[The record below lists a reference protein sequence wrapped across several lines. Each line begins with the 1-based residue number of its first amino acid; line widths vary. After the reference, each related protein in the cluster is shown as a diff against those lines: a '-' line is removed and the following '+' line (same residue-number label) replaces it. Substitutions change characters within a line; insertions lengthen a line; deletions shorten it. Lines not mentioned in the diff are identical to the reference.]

1 MTMALRHPPLMSF
14 SALPPAAL
22 SGTYPQLSDS
32 FLYMACGLSLVSL
45 LFFFFFTQL
54 GVKKN
59 VELPLVLLSLLLK
72 ILFL

>member
-1 MTMALRHPPLMSF
+1 MALRHPPLMSF
-14 SALPPAAL
+14 SPLPPAAL

-32 FLYMACGLSLVSL
+32 FLYMACGLSLVPL
-45 LFFFFFTQL
+45 LFFFFFFTQL